1 MDSHSDDNSAEM
13 CCSEKKKLLSP
24 EAGILTPDAHRLEGN
39 SMSKNKRKVKDVDTS

>member
-1 MDSHSDDNSAEM
+1 MTTLQRCVAVK
-13 CCSEKKKLLSP
+13 KKKLLSP